1 MNENYIDI
9 ELGGWNIPEAITVE
23 AEPVEARDF
32 SDFELRR
39 ENIRYEARGKSFE
52 IECPSGFSGIEAIVC
67 WCDAGGGWHRE
78 AFESFLDARGRL
90 DGLLRGEAVM
100 AYVQRTVCMNT
111 ADAIDPGIQPVEV
124 GLAAGEWVMY
134 QLQKGRE

>member
-1 MNENYIDI
+1 MPAG
-9 ELGGWNIPEAITVE
+9 LFGH
-23 AEPVEARDF
+23 
-32 SDFELRR
+32 
-39 ENIRYEARGKSFE
+39 RGHL
-52 IECPSGFSGIEAIVC
+52 C

-124 GLAAGEWVMY
+124 GLAAGEWVEY
-134 QLQKGRE
+134 QLQKGRGQ

>member
-1 MNENYIDI
+1 MGD
-9 ELGGWNIPEAITVE
+9 VKM
-23 AEPVEARDF
+23 
-32 SDFELRR
+32 RR

-52 IECPSGFSGIEAIVC
+52 IECPSGFASIEAIVC

-111 ADAIDPGIQPVEV
+111 ADAIDPCIEPVMV
-124 GLAAGEWVMY
+124 GVAAGEWTRY
-134 QLQKGRE
+134 LRKESRDEARG